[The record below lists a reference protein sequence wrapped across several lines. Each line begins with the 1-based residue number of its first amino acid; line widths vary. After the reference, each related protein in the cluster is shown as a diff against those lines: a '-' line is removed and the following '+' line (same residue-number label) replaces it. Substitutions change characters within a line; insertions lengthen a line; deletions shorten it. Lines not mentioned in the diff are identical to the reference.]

1 MSTERRQQA
10 RKVPKDFTYIRVG
23 EDSGGRVLNVSEEGL
38 CFEALSPIH
47 YTESFQFWLSF
58 NLIDRIDGAGTIVWM
73 DTAKRIAGVRFMDLS
88 EYSREQIRSWLNETA
103 SVKATAGG
111 DGIEVLDLPL
121 TGSDAVEMPFTSPA
135 LTQDAADSSVPAY
148 SHLSDGPALSVDTA
162 TFDEAVSLQSESMS
176 FPGQVQRELSTLTEL
191 VPLARHLTA
200 ARLQFVRG
208 VLLGI
213 VICGVIML
221 PLFKYINRQRDAS
234 SVEGSAPPATVNAG
248 TLTESPAAN
257 SASGLT
263 KSLLVMP
270 ATSKTAPRQRPSQSR
285 GNPAEA
291 GAGRQN
297 LNPPQEAK
305 LAAQPPGA
313 SSNNT
318 ESSTAGAPG
327 NRDVVSAPQNTRSL
341 EQPTAALV
349 NPATPAGGSAANSQ
363 RADESGA
370 TLAASAVAP
379 ATNPSA
385 EAPASHGTSPVS
397 PFPVGG
403 DVRPPRLLKS
413 YAPIYPSLARTQRVS
428 GDVKVD
434 ALIDA
439 TGQVEAVKV
448 LTGPL
453 LLQRAAAEAVKRWKY
468 TPGVLDGK
476 PTPMHIT
483 VVLQFRIPPQTP

>member
-23 EDSGGRVLNVSEEGL
+23 ENSGGRVLNVSEEGL
-38 CFEALSPIH
+38 CFEALSPIQ

-58 NLIDRIDGAGTIVWM
+58 NLIDRIDGAGTIVWL

-88 EYSREQIRSWLNETA
+88 EYSREQIRSWLNETV
-103 SVKATAGG
+103 SVEGTA
-111 DGIEVLDLPL
+111 DGERIEVVELPL
-121 TGSDAVEMPFTSPA
+121 TGADAVEEPLSSPA
-135 LTQDAADSSVPAY
+135 LTRGAADSGVPAY
-148 SHLSDGPALSVDTA
+148 SHSSDGPAVSVDTA
-162 TFDEAVSLQSESMS
+162 TFNEAVSSESESMS
-176 FPGQVQRELSTLTEL
+176 FSGQVQRDLSALTGL

-208 VLLGI
+208 VVLGI
-213 VICGVIML
+213 VVCGVIML
-221 PLFKYINRQRDAS
+221 PLLKYVTRQRDAS
-234 SVEGSAPPATVNAG
+234 SVEGSAPPGTVSAG
-248 TLTESPAAN
+248 TLTESSGAN

-270 ATSKTAPRQRPSQSR
+270 ATSKTGPRQRPSQSR

-291 GAGRQN
+291 GDGRQN
-297 LNPPQEAK
+297 LNPQEAK
-305 LAAQPPGA
+305 LAAQPAGA
-313 SSNNT
+313 SSSNN
-318 ESSTAGAPG
+318 ESSTADAPG
-327 NRDVVSAPQNTRSL
+327 NKDAVG
-341 EQPTAALV
+341 QPAAALV
-349 NPATPAGGSAANSQ
+349 NSATPAVNSAANSQ
-363 RADESGA
+363 RAGESSG
-370 TLAASAVAP
+370 TLTASAVTP
-379 ATNPSA
+379 ASNPSA
-385 EAPASHGTSPVS
+385 EAPASHATSAVS
-397 PFPVGG
+397 SFPVGG

-453 LLQRAAAEAVKRWKY
+453 LLQRAAVEAVKQWKY

-476 PTPMHIT
+476 PTAMHIT
-483 VVLQFRIPPQTP
+483 VVLQFRIPTQTR

>member
-1 MSTERRQQA
+1 MSIERRQQV

-47 YTESFQFWLSF
+47 YAKSFQFWLSF

-73 DTAKRIAGVRFMDLS
+73 DTAKKIAGVRFMDLS
-88 EYSREQIRSWLNETA
+88 AYSREQIRSWLNETA
-103 SVKATAGG
+103 SAEAPAGG
-111 DGIEVLDLPL
+111 ERIEVAELPL
-121 TGSDAVEMPFTSPA
+121 TDSDPVEVPLTSPT
-135 LTQDAADSSVPAY
+135 LRQDAADFRAPAY
-148 SHLSDGPALSVDTA
+148 SHLSDGPALAADTA
-162 TFDEAVSLQSESMS
+162 TFDEAVSSESESMS
-176 FPGQVQRELSTLTEL
+176 FPGHVKRELNSLTGL

-200 ARLQFVRG
+200 ARLQFARG

-221 PLFKYINRQRDAS
+221 PLFKYITRQRDAS

-248 TLTESPAAN
+248 TLTESPAGN

-270 ATSKTAPRQRPSQSR
+270 AASKTAPKQRSSQSR

-297 LNPPQEAK
+297 LNPQEAK

-313 SSNNT
+313 SSNST
-318 ESSTAGAPG
+318 ESSTASAPG
-327 NRDVVSAPQNTRSL
+327 KGDAVSAPQITRSV
-341 EQPTAALV
+341 EQPAAALV
-349 NPATPAGGSAANSQ
+349 NPATPAVSSAANSQ
-363 RADESGA
+363 RAGESGG
-370 TLAASAVAP
+370 TLTASAVAP

-413 YAPIYPSLARTQRVS
+413 FAPIYPSLARSQRVS

-439 TGQVEAVKV
+439 TGQVEAAKV

-453 LLQRAAAEAVKRWKY
+453 LLQRAAVEAVKQWKY

-476 PTPMHIT
+476 PTAMHIT
-483 VVLQFRIPPQTP
+483 VVLQFRIPAQTP

>member
-47 YTESFQFWLSF
+47 YQESFQFWLSF
-58 NLIDRIDGAGTIVWM
+58 NLIDRIDGAGTIVWI

-88 EYSREQIRSWLNETA
+88 EYSREQIRSWLKETA
-103 SVKATAGG
+103 SVEATAGG
-111 DGIEVLDLPL
+111 DGIEVVDLPL
-121 TGSDAVEMPFTSPA
+121 TGSDAVEVPLTSPA
-135 LTQDAADSSVPAY
+135 LTRDAADSSVPAY
-148 SHLSDGPALSVDTA
+148 SHLSDGPALSVDAT
-162 TFDEAVSLQSESMS
+162 TFDEAVSPQSESMS
-176 FPGQVQRELSTLTEL
+176 FPGQVRRELSALTGL

-208 VLLGI
+208 ILLGI

-234 SVEGSAPPATVNAG
+234 SVEGSAPPAIVNAG

-270 ATSKTAPRQRPSQSR
+270 AASKTAPRQRPSQSR

-297 LNPPQEAK
+297 LNPQEAK

-318 ESSTAGAPG
+318 ESSTAGAQG

-370 TLAASAVAP
+370 ALAASAVAP

-385 EAPASHGTSPVS
+385 EASASHGTSHVS

-439 TGQVEAVKV
+439 TGRVEAVKV

-453 LLQRAAAEAVKRWKY
+453 LLQRAAVEAVKQWKY
-468 TPGVLDGK
+468 TSGVLDGK

-483 VVLQFRIPPQTP
+483 VVLQFRIPQTP

>member
-47 YTESFQFWLSF
+47 YKESFQFWLSF

-103 SVKATAGG
+103 SVEATPRE
-111 DGIEVLDLPL
+111 GIEVVDLPL
-121 TGSDAVEMPFTSPA
+121 TGSDAVEVPLTSPA
-135 LTQDAADSSVPAY
+135 LAQGAVDSSVPAY
-148 SHLSDGPALSVDTA
+148 SHPSGGPALSVDTA
-162 TFDEAVSLQSESMS
+162 TFDEAVSSESESTS
-176 FPGQVQRELSTLTEL
+176 FPGQVQRELNALTGL

-221 PLFKYINRQRDAS
+221 PLFKYVTRQKDAS
-234 SVEGSAPPATVNAG
+234 SVEGSAPPATVSAG
-248 TLTESPAAN
+248 TLTESPAAS

-263 KSLLVMP
+263 KSLLVTP
-270 ATSKTAPRQRPSQSR
+270 TASKTAPKQRPSQSR
-285 GNPAEA
+285 SNPADA
-291 GAGRQN
+291 SAGRQN
-297 LNPPQEAK
+297 LNPQEAK

-318 ESSTAGAPG
+318 ESSTANAPG
-327 NRDVVSAPQNTRSL
+327 NRDAVSAPQNTRPL

-349 NPATPAGGSAANSQ
+349 NPAVPAVSNAANSQ
-363 RADESGA
+363 RTGESSA

-379 ATNPSA
+379 APNPSA
-385 EAPASHGTSPVS
+385 EAPASHSTSPVS

-413 YAPIYPSLARTQRVS
+413 FAPVYPSLARTQRIS

-453 LLQRAAAEAVKRWKY
+453 LLQRAAVEAVKQWKY
-468 TPGVLDGK
+468 TAGVLDGK
-476 PTPMHIT
+476 PTAMHIT
-483 VVLQFRIPPQTP
+483 VVLQFRIPAQTR

>member
-1 MSTERRQQA
+1 
-10 RKVPKDFTYIRVG
+10 VPKDFTYIRVG

-88 EYSREQIRSWLNETA
+88 EYSREQIRSWLDETA
-103 SVKATAGG
+103 SAEATAGG
-111 DGIEVLDLPL
+111 DGIEVVDLAL
-121 TGSDAVEMPFTSPA
+121 TGSDALEVPLTSPA
-135 LTQDAADSSVPAY
+135 LTQGAVDPSVPAH

-162 TFDEAVSLQSESMS
+162 AFDEAVSLDSDSMS
-176 FPGQVQRELSTLTEL
+176 SPGQVRPEHTALTGL

-221 PLFKYINRQRDAS
+221 PLLKYVTRQRDAS

-248 TLTESPAAN
+248 TLTPAPN

-270 ATSKTAPRQRPSQSR
+270 AASKTAPRQRPSQSR

-297 LNPPQEAK
+297 LDPQEAN

-313 SSNNT
+313 SSSNT

-327 NRDVVSAPQNTRSL
+327 NRDAVSAPENARSL
-341 EQPTAALV
+341 EQPTAASA
-349 NPATPAGGSAANSQ
+349 NPATPAVSSAANSR
-363 RADESGA
+363 RAGESGA
-370 TLAASAVAP
+370 TLTASAVAP
-379 ATNPSA
+379 GTNPSA
-385 EAPASHGTSPVS
+385 EVPASHGTSPVS
-397 PFPVGG
+397 SFPVGG

-413 YAPIYPSLARTQRVS
+413 FAPVYPSLARTQRVS

-453 LLQRAAAEAVKRWKY
+453 LLQRAAVEAVKQWKY

-476 PTPMHIT
+476 PTAMHIT
-483 VVLQFRIPPQTP
+483 VVLQFRIPAQTP

>member
-23 EDSGGRVLNVSEEGL
+23 ENSGGRVLNVSEEGL
-38 CFEALSPIH
+38 CFEALSPIQ

-58 NLIDRIDGAGTIVWM
+58 NLIDRIDGAGTIVWL

-88 EYSREQIRSWLNETA
+88 EYSREQIRSWLNETV
-103 SVKATAGG
+103 SVEGTAGG
-111 DGIEVLDLPL
+111 ERIEVVDLPL
-121 TGSDAVEMPFTSPA
+121 TGSDAAEVPLSSPA
-135 LTQDAADSSVPAY
+135 LTRGAADSGVPAY
-148 SHLSDGPALSVDTA
+148 SHFSDGPAVSVDT
-162 TFDEAVSLQSESMS
+162 TTYDEAVRSESESMS
-176 FPGQVQRELSTLTEL
+176 VRGQVQRELNALTGL

-213 VICGVIML
+213 VVCGVIML
-221 PLFKYINRQRDAS
+221 PLFKYVTRQRDAS
-234 SVEGSAPPATVNAG
+234 SVEGSAPPATVSAG
-248 TLTESPAAN
+248 TLTESSGAN

-270 ATSKTAPRQRPSQSR
+270 AASKTGPRQRPSQSR

-291 GAGRQN
+291 GDGRQN
-297 LNPPQEAK
+297 LNPQEAK

-327 NRDVVSAPQNTRSL
+327 NRDAVSAPQNTRSV
-341 EQPTAALV
+341 EQPAAASV
-349 NPATPAGGSAANSQ
+349 NSATPAVNSAVNSQ
-363 RADESGA
+363 RASESSA
-370 TLAASAVAP
+370 TLTASAVAP
-379 ATNPSA
+379 ATNPAA

-403 DVRPPRLLKS
+403 DVRPPHLLKS
-413 YAPIYPSLARTQRVS
+413 FAPIYPSLARTQRVS

-439 TGQVEAVKV
+439 TGQVETVKV

-453 LLQRAAAEAVKRWKY
+453 LLQRAAVEAVKQWKY

-476 PTPMHIT
+476 PTAMHIT
-483 VVLQFRIPPQTP
+483 VVLQFRIPTQTR

>member
-38 CFEALSPIH
+38 CFETLSPIH
-47 YTESFQFWLSF
+47 YTQSFQFWLSF

-88 EYSREQIRSWLNETA
+88 EYSREQIRSWLNETISA
-103 SVKATAGG
+103 EATAGG
-111 DGIEVLDLPL
+111 ERIAVVDLPPS
-121 TGSDAVEMPFTSPA
+121 GSDAVEVPLTSPA
-135 LTQDAADSSVPAY
+135 PTQDAADSSVPVY
-148 SHLSDGPALSVDTA
+148 SHLSDGPALSADTA
-162 TFDEAVSLQSESMS
+162 TFDEAVSSESESMS
-176 FPGQVQRELSTLTEL
+176 FPRQVQRELSTLTGL

-208 VLLGI
+208 VLLGV

-234 SVEGSAPPATVNAG
+234 SVEGSAPPATVSAG

-263 KSLLVMP
+263 KSLLVTP
-270 ATSKTAPRQRPSQSR
+270 AESKTAPRQRPSQSL

-297 LNPPQEAK
+297 LKPQDTT

-341 EQPTAALV
+341 EQPAAASA
-349 NPATPAGGSAANSQ
+349 NPATPAVSSAANSQ
-363 RADESGA
+363 RAGESGA
-370 TLAASAVAP
+370 TLTSSAVTP
-379 ATNPSA
+379 AKIPSA

-413 YAPIYPSLARTQRVS
+413 FTPIYPSLARTQRVS

-434 ALIDA
+434 AQIDA

-448 LTGPL
+448 LAGPL
-453 LLQRAAAEAVKRWKY
+453 LLQRAAVEAVKQWKY

-476 PTPMHIT
+476 PTAMHIT
-483 VVLQFRIPPQTP
+483 VVLQFRIPAQTP

>member
-38 CFEALSPIH
+38 CFEALSPIR
-47 YTESFQFWLSF
+47 YKESFQFWLSF
-58 NLIDRIDGAGTIVWM
+58 NLIDRIDGAGKIVWM
-73 DTAKRIAGVRFMDLS
+73 DTTKRIAGVRFMDLS

-103 SVKATAGG
+103 SVEATPRE
-111 DGIEVLDLPL
+111 GIEVVDLPL
-121 TGSDAVEMPFTSPA
+121 TGSDAVEVPLTSPA
-135 LTQDAADSSVPAY
+135 LAQGAVDSSVPAY
-148 SHLSDGPALSVDTA
+148 SHLSDGPALSAGTA
-162 TFDEAVSLQSESMS
+162 TFDEAVSSESASTS
-176 FPGQVQRELSTLTEL
+176 FPGQVQRELHALTGL

-221 PLFKYINRQRDAS
+221 PLFKYVTRQKDAS
-234 SVEGSAPPATVNAG
+234 SVEGSAPPATVSAG
-248 TLTESPAAN
+248 TLTESPAAS

-263 KSLLVMP
+263 KSLLVTP
-270 ATSKTAPRQRPSQSR
+270 AASKTAPRQRPSQSR
-285 GNPAEA
+285 SNPAEA
-291 GAGRQN
+291 SAGRQN
-297 LNPPQEAK
+297 LNPQEAK

-313 SSNNT
+313 PSNNT
-318 ESSTAGAPG
+318 ESSTANAPD
-327 NRDVVSAPQNTRSL
+327 NRDAVSAPQNTRPL
-341 EQPTAALV
+341 EQPSAALA
-349 NPATPAGGSAANSQ
+349 NPATPAVSNAANSQ
-363 RADESGA
+363 RTGESSA
-370 TLAASAVAP
+370 RLAASAVTP
-379 ATNPSA
+379 AANPSA
-385 EAPASHGTSPVS
+385 EVPASHSASPVS

-413 YAPIYPSLARTQRVS
+413 FAPVYPSLARTQRIS

-453 LLQRAAAEAVKRWKY
+453 LLQRSAVEAVKQWKY

-476 PTPMHIT
+476 PTAMHIT
-483 VVLQFRIPPQTP
+483 VVLQFRIPAQTP